1 MDDEASGARLCEHL
15 QARACIILPE
25 HLFVVGALH
34 RFEKTTSGFDIPLQ
48 ACVVKVALRIASISS
63 YCPESLQGHAG
74 QGPTRQAMIDGA
86 QAASRQP
93 LLQACLCIH
102 HTAGR
107 IVEPMRRLHGAADAT
122 LKQRTIPAWP
132 APASA
137 RTRSEF

>member
-74 QGPTRQAMIDGA
+74 QGLTRPAMIDGE
-86 QAASRQP
+86 QATSQS
-93 LLQACLCIH
+93 LLQTCLCIH
-102 HTAGR
+102 RTAGR
-107 IVEPMRRLHGAADAT
+107 IVEPMRWLHGAADAT

>member
-63 YCPESLQGHAG
+63 YSPESLQVHAG
-74 QGPTRQAMIDGA
+74 QGLTRQAMIDGE
-86 QAASRQP
+86 QATSQS
-93 LLQACLCIH
+93 LLQTCLCIH
-102 HTAGR
+102 RTAGR
-107 IVEPMRRLHGAADAT
+107 IVEPMRWLHGAADAT

>member
-63 YCPESLQGHAG
+63 YSPESLQVHAG
-74 QGPTRQAMIDGA
+74 QGLTRQAMIDGE
-86 QAASRQP
+86 QATGQS
-93 LLQACLCIH
+93 LLQTCVCIH
-102 HTAGR
+102 RTAGR
-107 IVEPMRRLHGAADAT
+107 IVEPIRWLHGAADAT
-122 LKQRTIPAWP
+122 RKQRTIPAWP